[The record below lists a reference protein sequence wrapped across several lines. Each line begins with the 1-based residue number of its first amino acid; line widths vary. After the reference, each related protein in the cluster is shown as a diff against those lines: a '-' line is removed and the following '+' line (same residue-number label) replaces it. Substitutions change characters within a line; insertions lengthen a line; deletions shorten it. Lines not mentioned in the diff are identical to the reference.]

1 MTVRIGQAAAIVGL
15 LSFLTLTACTA
26 TPTAEG
32 TAPTTEGPATEESAA
47 PVAEAPETACPA
59 GFIDAYTTAIRAFG
73 DDLQA
78 VEVDADAFEPDFL
91 APFLDGGCAVH
102 VTGTQHMGEGV
113 TIPADGYYGFATD
126 GGLAGSISEALEAN
140 GYTEDP
146 DFPGNFRNAD
156 QTRFA
161 GVLPVG
167 GELHFNGSDAVE
179 QFYPG
184 GVAFFA

>member
-15 LSFLTLTACTA
+15 LSLLTLTACTA
-26 TPTAEG
+26 SPPADEG
-32 TAPTTEGPATEESAA
+32 TGPASEESAA
-47 PVAEAPETACPA
+47 PVVEAPETACPA
-59 GFIDAYTTAIRAFG
+59 GFIDAYATAIRAFG

-102 VTGTQHMGEGV
+102 VTGTQQMSEGV
-113 TIPADGYYGFATD
+113 TIPADSYYGFATD
-126 GGLAGSISEALEAN
+126 GGLADAISEALEAN

-146 DFPGNFRNAD
+146 DFPGNFRSAD

-167 GELHFNGSDAVE
+167 GEVHFNGSDAVE